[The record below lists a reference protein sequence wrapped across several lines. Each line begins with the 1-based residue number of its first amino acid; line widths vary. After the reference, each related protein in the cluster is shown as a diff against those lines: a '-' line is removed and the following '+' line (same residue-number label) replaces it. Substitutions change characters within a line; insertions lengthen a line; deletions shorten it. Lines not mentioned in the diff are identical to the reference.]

1 MTRKGWRGRLTDD
14 ERAVLLWGAMLDGDE
29 DVFPTK
35 EALAAAW
42 FANRADLLAA
52 WAAGAEKDVP
62 RSTMPYGYWAA
73 ESPNRGPVP
82 PCRTE
87 GNSASPKE
95 APRRGCRPPTTQEGD
110 PKMTQK
116 VHYLIL
122 GENGCSP
129 GPCARR

>member
-73 ESPNRGPVP
+73 ESP
-82 PCRTE
+82 T
-87 GNSASPKE
+87 
-95 APRRGCRPPTTQEGD
+95 GD
-110 PKMTQK
+110 PY
-116 VHYLIL
+116 HRAELRAI
-122 GENGCSP
+122 
-129 GPCARR
+129 ARALKRHRAVVAARQLHKKETPK